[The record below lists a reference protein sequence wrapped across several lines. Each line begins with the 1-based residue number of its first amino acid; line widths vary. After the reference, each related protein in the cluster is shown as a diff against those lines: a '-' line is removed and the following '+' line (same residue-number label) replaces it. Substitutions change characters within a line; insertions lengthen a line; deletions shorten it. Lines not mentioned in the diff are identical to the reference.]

1 MYMSSYI
8 TKLELGK
15 SCLYP
20 LAAVRFCGVWCLLV
34 TFLLPFFLIGPTL
47 IYCK

>member
-20 LAAVRFCGVWCLLV
+20 LAAVVFVVCGV
-34 TFLLPFFLIGPTL
+34 FLSPSFFHSF
-47 IYCK
+47 